1 MLAFLREWL
10 QPILGAAL
18 LLAAVSVLT
27 PPCAARRIAL
37 LCGSAIF
44 LLVLVR
50 PLTGGKLPPLT
61 ALPELARSVEE
72 QKERYESDNLRQ
84 WTSLI
89 ERETRTYI
97 EGKAAEL
104 DFPCAVAVRAEA
116 EDGGLAL
123 REVTITAAEEDPALA
138 AYITEELGIAEEQI
152 RWRIT

>member
-10 QPILGAAL
+10 QQILGAAL

-44 LLVLVR
+44 LLALLR
-50 PLTGGKLPPLT
+50 PLTGGELPQLA
-61 ALPELARSVEE
+61 ALPELTQSIAQ
-72 QKERYESDNLRQ
+72 QKERYEGDNLQQ
-84 WTSLI
+84 WASLI
-89 ERETRTYI
+89 EEETRTYI

-104 DFPCAVAVRAEA
+104 DFPCTVAVRAEA
-116 EDGGLAL
+116 QGDRIVL
-123 REVTITAAEEDPALA
+123 REVTVTAAEENPTLA
-138 AYITEELGIAEEQI
+138 ACLTGELGLTAEQI

>member
-10 QPILGAAL
+10 QQILGAAL

-27 PPCAARRIAL
+27 PQSAARRIAL

-44 LLVLVR
+44 LLALLR
-50 PLTGGKLPPLT
+50 PLTGGELPQLA
-61 ALPELARSVEE
+61 ALPELTQSIAQ
-72 QKERYESDNLRQ
+72 QKERYEGDNLQQ

-89 ERETRTYI
+89 EEETRTYI

-104 DFPCAVAVRAEA
+104 DFPCAVAVRAGA
-116 EDGGLAL
+116 EGDRIVL
-123 REVTITAAEEDPALA
+123 REVTLTAAEEDPALA
-138 AYITEELGIAEEQI
+138 ACITEELGITEGQI

>member
-10 QPILGAAL
+10 QQILGAAL

-44 LLVLVR
+44 LLALLR
-50 PLTGGKLPPLT
+50 PLTGGELPKLA
-61 ALPELARSVEE
+61 ALPELTQSIAQ
-72 QKERYESDNLRQ
+72 QKERYEGDNLQQ
-84 WTSLI
+84 WASLI
-89 ERETRTYI
+89 EEETRTYI

-116 EDGGLAL
+116 QGDRIVL
-123 REVTITAAEEDPALA
+123 REVTLTAEEENAALA
-138 AYITEELGIAEEQI
+138 ACITGELGLAAEQI